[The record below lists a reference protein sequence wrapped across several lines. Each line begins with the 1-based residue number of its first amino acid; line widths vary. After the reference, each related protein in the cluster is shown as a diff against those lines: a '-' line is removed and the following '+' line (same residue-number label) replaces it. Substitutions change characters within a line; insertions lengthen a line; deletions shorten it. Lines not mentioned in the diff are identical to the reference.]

1 MSLKPYFDAVLAGEN
16 LSQKDAEAAFNIIM
30 SGQSNDIMISA
41 FLVAMHQKGETIE
54 EVTGA
59 AKVMRAKALPI
70 SAPADAI
77 DTCGTGGDGMGT
89 LNISTAAALVLAGC
103 DVPVAKHGNRN
114 LSSKSGSAQ
123 VLQALGVNIDADVS
137 VIEKSVEEAN
147 VGFMMAPRHHG
158 AMKHVGPVRVELGIR
173 TIFNLLG
180 PLANPAGTKRQ
191 LIGVFDEA
199 WVRPLANVLINLGAE
214 KAWVVHGS
222 DGLDEITTT
231 GKTFAA
237 EYANGELRSFK
248 IDPENL
254 GIALADPADLAGG
267 EPEFNA
273 EAIQKLLIGEASA
286 YRDIV
291 ALNAAAGL
299 VVADKVEELKDGLVI
314 AYEAIAS
321 GAAKAALAKMVEI
334 SNG

>member
-1 MSLKPYFDAVLAGEN
+1 MALRPYFESVLAGED
-16 LSQKDAEAAFNIIM
+16 LSQKEAQQAFEIIM

-41 FLVAMHQKGETIE
+41 FLVALHQKGETTD

-59 AKVMRAKALPI
+59 AKVMRSKALPI
-70 SAPADAI
+70 SAPADSL
-77 DTCGTGGDGMGT
+77 DNCGTGGDGMGT

-103 DVPVAKHGNRN
+103 GVPVAKHGNRN
-114 LSSKSGSAQ
+114 LSSKSGSSQ

-137 VIEKSVEEAN
+137 LIEKSVEEAK

-180 PLANPAGTKRQ
+180 PLSNPAGAKRQ
-191 LIGVFDEA
+191 LIGVYDPE
-199 WVRPLANVLINLGAE
+199 WVRPLANVLVNLGAE

-231 GKTFAA
+231 GITYAA
-237 EYANGELRSFK
+237 EYAQGELRSFK
-248 IDPENL
+248 IDPEKL
-254 GIALADPADLAGG
+254 GIALADPADLKGG
-267 EPEFNA
+267 EADFNA
-273 EAIQKLLIGEASA
+273 EAITRLLAGEQSP

-291 ALNAAAGL
+291 ALNAAGSL
-299 VVADKVEELKDGLVI
+299 IVADKVETLEEGLVM
-314 AYEAIAS
+314 AREAIDS
-321 GAAKAALAKMVEI
+321 GAAKTALEKMVEI
-334 SNG
+334 TNG